1 MYEPFTFYSQKVNK
15 KVNFAILIKHCH
27 VNEHHARK
35 KLLGLIQTSI
45 LFSISWY
52 GTMFPNKNN
61 QKHNFYSCQLTG
73 IISVFGSSDNT
84 ITDTDW
90 SLIEWLHGN
99 TTENGCL
106 IWRAFVVYFEIQ
118 VSLDVI
124 SVYGIERKKIT

>member
-27 VNEHHARK
+27 VNEHNARK
-35 KLLGLIQTSI
+35 KLLGLIQTHI
-45 LFSISWY
+45 LCFYFLIWY
-52 GTMFPNKNN
+52 NVPNKNN
-61 QKHNFYSCQLTG
+61 QNHNFYSCQLTG

-106 IWRAFVVYFEIQ
+106 IWRALVVYFEIQ

-124 SVYGIERKKIT
+124 SVYGIERKMIT